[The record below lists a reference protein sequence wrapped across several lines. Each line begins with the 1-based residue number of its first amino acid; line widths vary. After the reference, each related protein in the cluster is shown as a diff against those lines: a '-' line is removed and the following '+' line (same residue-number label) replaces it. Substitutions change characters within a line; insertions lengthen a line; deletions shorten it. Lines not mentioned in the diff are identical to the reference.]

1 MKITMKLKVLI
12 TLTASLASNSAL
24 ATFYNQQEIDKQQFI
39 ADTNKCSPYE
49 GATLYQLDSFYTLR
63 CQSAA
68 TKSTLIALTKTNSF
82 KILVNRAIDIKI
94 NGMNTISEFFK
105 ENKEEPKCQNV

>member
-1 MKITMKLKVLI
+1 MKIKMNLKILIVL
-12 TLTASLASNSAL
+12 TVSLTSSSVLAA
-24 ATFYNQQEIDKQQFI
+24 FYNKKEADKHQFI
-39 ADTNKCSPYE
+39 ADTNKRSPYE
-49 GATLYQLDSFYTLR
+49 GATLYQLDSYYTLR

-82 KILVNRAIDIKI
+82 KILVNRAIDRKI
-94 NGMNTISEFFK
+94 NGMNTISEVFK